1 MSPPK
6 PLRIAVTADLHY
18 GTRHASGNRA
28 TLELAA
34 RLAETPPDLLI
45 LAGDIGAGDDFDR
58 CLSLFARL
66 RCRKAAV
73 PGNHDIWVRSE
84 DARGDSLNVYD
95 RHLPAVCRAHGFEY
109 LDHGPLFFPESN
121 LAVVGTMNW
130 YDYTWDNDL
139 LRAAAPDDWQERL
152 RAKRFT
158 RGMHNDA
165 NFVRWPL
172 DDRSFTDRVIAK
184 LTADLGAA
192 LDRAGRAIVVAHHP
206 PLRGLLYPA
215 EEPPPLDALLWRAF
229 SGNTRVEELLTAR
242 ADRIPLVFCG
252 HTHAARECRVGPMRG
267 FNVGSDYPFKRLLW
281 VDWPSGEVTAEE
293 FHG

>member
-1 MSPPK
+1 MSPPQ

-18 GTRHASGNRA
+18 GTRHSAGNQA
-28 TLELAA
+28 TEDLVA
-34 RLAETPPDLLI
+34 RLADEPPDVLI
-45 LAGDIGAGDDFDR
+45 LAGDIGAGADFERCLALFDR
-58 CLSLFARL
+58 LS
-66 RCRKAAV
+66 CRKAAV
-73 PGNHDIWVRSE
+73 PGNHDVWVRAP
-84 DARGDSLNVYD
+84 DPRGDSLEVYD
-95 RHLPAVCRAHGFEY
+95 SFLPTVCRAHGFTY
-109 LDHGPLFFPESN
+109 LDQEPLYFPNSD

-139 LRAAAPDDWQERL
+139 LQQAAPDDWQERL
-152 RAKRFT
+152 RTKRFI

-172 DDRSFTDRVIAK
+172 DDVSFTDRIVQK
-184 LTADLGAA
+184 LTIDLDAA
-192 LDRAGRAIVVAHHP
+192 LERVGNVLVVAHHP

-215 EEPPPLDALLWRAF
+215 KEPLPLDALLWRAF

-252 HTHAARECRVGPMRG
+252 HTHAARECRVGRLRG
-267 FNVGSDYPFKRLLW
+267 YNVGSNYPFKRLLW
-281 VDWPSGEVTAEE
+281 VEWPSGEVRAEE